1 MKYLRPLMEK
11 SQSSRSALVIF
22 NRLLRYGIPF
32 NRRHGS
38 RVLNIK
44 PGQVTTLI
52 PYRKCNRN
60 HINGVHACAIATL
73 AEFAAGLVLLESF
86 SPQEYRLI
94 MSTLSAEYHY
104 QAKTDLTAIATIDV
118 ATLRLLT
125 QRLQYEEKVKQE
137 VVTEVIDRH
146 NNAIATV
153 TTCWQLKRWDQVR
166 VQL

>member
-1 MKYLRPLMEK
+1 
-11 SQSSRSALVIF
+11 
-22 NRLLRYGIPF
+22 
-32 NRRHGS
+32 
-38 RVLNIK
+38 
-44 PGQVTTLI
+44 
-52 PYRKCNRN
+52 
-60 HINGVHACAIATL
+60 
-73 AEFAAGLVLLESF
+73 
-86 SPQEYRLI
+86 